1 MAIVGGAILRA
12 SLHRWRR
19 PGSGAL
25 ARRRSGWIWAL
36 LLAAPALLSAGDI
49 QIFCEPG
56 VRVRLDGRPAG
67 VATAREDGLFLVNVP
82 PGTRTLHLERDGFL
96 AQVVRVD
103 VPEHPIEITA
113 AEWIP
118 APAQGGVAAEP
129 EGGDN
134 PVGGTVVITSAPQN
148 CTVDLGGTVH
158 SKRSPQLVVPGLPPG
173 EHPIAF
179 SKDGWEPIRGVV
191 TVRAGVRTAV
201 RGNLIDGRVEVLHQ
215 GKGSLRVISR
225 PDRCSVRF
233 LGRVAETSRGRWNVS
248 HVPAGVHRLVVSKQG
263 REITTEVLI
272 AEGRRTVVLVSFLPG
287 DEPVT
292 VSFEPE

>member
-25 ARRRSGWIWAL
+25 ARLRSGWISTL
-36 LLAAPALLSAGDI
+36 LLAAPALLAAGDI

-56 VRVRLDGRPAG
+56 VRVLLDGHPVG
-67 VATAREDGLFLVNVP
+67 ISTAREDGLFLVNVS
-82 PGTRTLHLERDGFL
+82 PGAHTLHLEKAGFL
-96 AQVVRVD
+96 AQVFRME
-103 VPEHPIEITA
+103 VPDHPIEITA
-113 AEWIP
+113 AEWVP
-118 APAQGGVAAEP
+118 APAKGSLKAEP
-129 EGGDN
+129 EGDEYA
-134 PVGGTVVITSAPQN
+134 VGGTVVITSAPQN
-148 CTVDLGGTVH
+148 CTVELGGTVH
-158 SKRSPQLVVPGLPPG
+158 SKRSPQLAVPGLPPG

-179 SKDGWEPIRGVV
+179 SKEGYESIRGVV

-215 GKGSLRVISR
+215 GKGSLRVLSR
-225 PDRCSVRF
+225 PDRCGVRF

-248 HVPAGVHRLVVSKQG
+248 HVPAGEHRLVVSKQG
-263 REITTEVLI
+263 REITTDVLI
-272 AEGRRTVVLVSFLPG
+272 AEGKRTIVLVSFLPG